1 MRPSETLL
9 WRNEKGAAA
18 KTKRAAIR
26 PVARPAVFRR
36 PFSLLHIETAA
47 NPAQAV
53 ALMAITARITY
64 NSARAGT
71 G

>member
-1 MRPSETLL
+1 MARLQKPNMPPSGRL
-9 WRNEKGAAA
+9 
-18 KTKRAAIR
+18 
-26 PVARPAVFRR
+26 PVPPFFRR
-36 PFSLLHIETAA
+36 PFSLLHIETVA